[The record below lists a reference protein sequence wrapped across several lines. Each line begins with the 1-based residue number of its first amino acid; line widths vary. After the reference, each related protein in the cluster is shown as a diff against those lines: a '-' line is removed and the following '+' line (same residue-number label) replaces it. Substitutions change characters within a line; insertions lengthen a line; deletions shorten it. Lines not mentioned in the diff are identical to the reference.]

1 MNEVTSRNLPS
12 LGRCR
17 SLVPPQWPDDG
28 NGLMVPR
35 KGLAPYRAF
44 GSVAPCGY
52 HGKFSAGVKG
62 LHSAGRERRTQRIGL
77 LPPRRKHER
86 RRAYSRGGVWR

>member
-1 MNEVTSRNLPS
+1 M
-12 LGRCR
+12 CR
-17 SLVPPQWPDDG
+17 R

-44 GSVAPCGY
+44 GSAAPCGY

-62 LHSAGRERRTQRIGL
+62 LHSAGRERRTRRIGL

-86 RRAYSRGGVWR
+86 RRAYSRSGVWR